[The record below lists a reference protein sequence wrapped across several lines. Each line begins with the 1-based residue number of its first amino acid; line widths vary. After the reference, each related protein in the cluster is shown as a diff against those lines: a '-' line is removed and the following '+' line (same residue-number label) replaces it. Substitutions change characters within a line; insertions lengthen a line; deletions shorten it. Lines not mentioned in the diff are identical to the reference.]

1 MSVSTNAALR
11 GRSKCREVLAKAL
24 RSAYIINVKHP
35 ECGFVIPLYRPT
47 SFRDIRDVKLV
58 FRTVEECMSKIWP
71 FFSYRYVGNYKRI
84 VIVYGI
90 SLEEFRR
97 RAGL

>member
-1 MSVSTNAALR
+1 MNALSANALR
-11 GRSKCREVLAKAL
+11 GCREVLAKAL
-24 RSAYIINVKHP
+24 SNAYTMNVKRP
-35 ECGFVIPLYRPT
+35 DCGFVVVLYRPRQ
-47 SFRDIRDVKLV
+47 FRDIRDVKMM
-58 FRTVEECMSKIWP
+58 FKTVERCVSKVWP

>member
-1 MSVSTNAALR
+1 MSVVSTNALER
-11 GRSKCREVLAKAL
+11 RCRDLLSKLLAKAYTL
-24 RSAYIINVKHP
+24 NIKHP
-35 ECGFVIPLYRPT
+35 ECGFVIVLHRPS
-47 SFRDIRDVKLV
+47 SFRDVRDVKV
-58 FRTVEECMSKIWP
+58 MIKSVERCISKVWP
-71 FFSYRYVGNYKRI
+71 FFAYRYVGNYKRI

>member
-1 MSVSTNAALR
+1 MSVVSTNALR
-11 GRSKCREVLAKAL
+11 RSCRDLLSKLLAKAYTL
-24 RSAYIINVKHP
+24 NIKHP

-47 SFRDIRDVKLV
+47 SFRDVRDVRLL
-58 FRTVEECMSKIWP
+58 FRTVEDCIARVWP

-84 VIVYGI
+84 MIVYGI

>member
-1 MSVSTNAALR
+1 MSVVSTNALR
-11 GRSKCREVLAKAL
+11 GRKCREVLVKVL
-24 RSAYIINVKHP
+24 ERAYVLNVKHP

-47 SFRDIRDVKLV
+47 AFRDVRDVKVV
-58 FRTVEECMSKIWP
+58 FRTVEECIARVWP
-71 FFSYRYVGNYKRI
+71 FFSYKYVGNYKRI

>member
-1 MSVSTNAALR
+1 MSISALR
-11 GRSKCREVLAKAL
+11 GRKCREVLVRAL
-24 RSAYIINVKHP
+24 RSAYTLNVKRP

-47 SFRDIRDVKLV
+47 AFRDVRDVKLV
-58 FRTVEECMSKIWP
+58 FRTVEECMSAVWP
-71 FFSYRYVGNYKRI
+71 FFVYRYVGNYKRI

-90 SLEEFRR
+90 SLEDFRK

>member
-1 MSVSTNAALR
+1 MSVVSTNALR
-11 GRSKCREVLAKAL
+11 RSCRDLLSKLLAKAYTL
-24 RSAYIINVKHP
+24 NIKHP
-35 ECGFVIPLYRPT
+35 ECGFVIVLHRPT
-47 SFRDIRDVKLV
+47 AFRDVRDAKLI
-58 FRTVEECMSKIWP
+58 FKTAEECISTVWP

-90 SLEEFRR
+90 SLEGFKK

>member
-1 MSVSTNAALR
+1 MSVVSTNAALR
-11 GRSKCREVLAKAL
+11 RRCREVLAKAL
-24 RSAYIINVKHP
+24 AKAYTLNMKHP

-47 SFRDIRDVKLV
+47 NFRDVRDVKLV
-58 FRTVEECMSKIWP
+58 FRTVEECIAKVWP

-90 SLEEFRR
+90 SLEEFRK